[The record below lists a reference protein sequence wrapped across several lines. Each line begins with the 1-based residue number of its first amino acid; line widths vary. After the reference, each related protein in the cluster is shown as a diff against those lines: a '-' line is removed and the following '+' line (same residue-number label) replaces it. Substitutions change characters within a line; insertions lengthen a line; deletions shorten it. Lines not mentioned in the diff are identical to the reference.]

1 MRVLEDLLCSLSE
14 NKNLAHS
21 VDTQL
26 IGLDNG
32 ELAFCLGRN
41 TSQILKLSQQNC
53 QPCVPS
59 VLCLNLMA
67 LTLTDNIEIQ
77 HYKPL
82 LEGLTVT

>member
-1 MRVLEDLLCSLSE
+1 M
-14 NKNLAHS
+14 AHY

-26 IGLDNG
+26 IGLDSG

-41 TSQILKLSQQNC
+41 TSQSLKHSQQNC
-53 QPCVPS
+53 QPYVPS

-67 LTLTDNIEIQ
+67 LTLIDNLEIQ
-77 HYKPL
+77 HYRLL